1 MNKDRRQAPFVN
13 VGSSLLLVIF
23 LLLCLITFA
32 TLSFSSA
39 QSDESFS
46 QRIAQRKTDYYEACN
61 QAELLLK
68 QIDGILTAWEDLED
82 LDFDVIDSIDA
93 DITYSPEEATIS
105 YQVPINDKQALAVVL
120 GLDGE
125 GSYQIEK
132 WQTITTQQWESDDTL
147 QLMPIP

>member
-39 QSDESFS
+39 QGDESFS

-61 QAELLLK
+61 QAERLLK

>member
-61 QAELLLK
+61 QAERLLPGPD
-68 QIDGILTAWEDLED
+68 QRQTGVGSCPGTGWGRILSDRKM
-82 LDFDVIDSIDA
+82 A
-93 DITYSPEEATIS
+93 DHHDPAM
-105 YQVPINDKQALAVVL
+105 
-120 GLDGE
+120 GE
-125 GSYQIEK
+125 R
-132 WQTITTQQWESDDTL
+132 
-147 QLMPIP
+147 